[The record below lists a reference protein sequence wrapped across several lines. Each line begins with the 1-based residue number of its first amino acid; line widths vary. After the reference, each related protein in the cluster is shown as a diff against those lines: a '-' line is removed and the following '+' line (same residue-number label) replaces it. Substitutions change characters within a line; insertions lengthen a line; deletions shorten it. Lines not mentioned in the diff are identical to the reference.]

1 MQAEMD
7 VIPERPMRSP
17 QVVLVGEMQ
26 GTGFNETQWLVQ
38 RNGKFLQVS
47 EVPFRILEHANGE
60 RTDAEI
66 AARLTESTDWQVTAD
81 QVAQIIRSKL
91 VPFGLVTSDNES
103 VVQAVQAQ
111 PRSAVGLNLRKRL
124 LGPAFIDPIAGVLQW
139 LFAPPVMVPL
149 LLAIVVAHGWLY
161 FVHGLGDSLRAA
173 LITPGALVAIF
184 ALLYT
189 AAFFH
194 ELGHAAALKYGGGRV
209 RGMGTGVYLFY
220 PVFYTDVTDSY
231 RLSRWARVRTDLGG
245 FYFHLIFAL
254 GLIGYSFASGNE
266 SLLVLVLLINLDILR
281 QCLPFVRFDGY
292 WALAD
297 LTGIPD
303 FFSQMG
309 PFLLSLLPGETAAG
323 SRLPTLRPWVKAVFV
338 IYILATIPMLSIL
351 YLLMVKGLPMFV
363 YATWE
368 AVVRMATIIAEAWGQ
383 ASVDLI
389 LIACFQMVLI
399 GIPVLGTAYLLYRGG
414 RALSRAIWKWSVP
427 TLRRRLVGALVT
439 ACLAALIASFWA
451 PQLQQFSTRQQAMA
465 VAARAGHAIPGVRS
479 FEVTQREHVE
489 ASVVYE
495 HTPPVGGNHAPVWQN
510 CGFYGTPIASESAV
524 HSMEHGAVWITYRP
538 DLPEAQ
544 VTALRDLARED
555 HNVLV
560 SPYPDLPTP
569 IVASAWGNQL
579 WLEEAHDPRLFE
591 FTSFFASGR
600 QAPEP
605 NGPCTGGTGA
615 PE

>member
-1 MQAEMD
+1 MD
-7 VIPERPMRSP
+7 VTSDRPMRSP
-17 QVVLVGEMQ
+17 HVVLVGEMQ
-26 GTGFNETQWLVQ
+26 GTGFNDSQWLVQ

-47 EVPFRILEHANGE
+47 EVPFRILEHANGQ

-66 AARLTESTDWQVTAD
+66 AARLTESTAWQVTPD
-81 QVAQIIRSKL
+81 QVARIIRSKL
-91 VPFGLVTSDNES
+91 IPFGLITSANGS
-103 VVQAVQAQ
+103 AAQVVQAK
-111 PRSAVGLNLRKRL
+111 PRSAVGLNLRMRL
-124 LGPAFIDPIAGVLQW
+124 LSPALIDPIAGVLQW

-149 LLAIVVAHGWLY
+149 LLAIIVAHGWLY
-161 FVHGLGDSLRAA
+161 FVHGLGDSLRAV
-173 LITPGALVAIF
+173 LFTPGALVAVF
-184 ALLYT
+184 ALLYV

-194 ELGHAAALKYGGGRV
+194 ELGHAAALRYGGGRV
-209 RGMGTGVYLFY
+209 RGMGAGVYLFY

-245 FYFHLIFAL
+245 FYFHLIFVL
-254 GLIGYSFASGNE
+254 GIIAYSLASGNE
-266 SLLVLVLLINLDILR
+266 SLLVLVLVINLDIFR

-297 LTGIPD
+297 LTGVPD

-309 PFLLSLLPGETAAG
+309 PFLLSLLPGEVTAG

-338 IYILATIPMLSIL
+338 TYILATIPMLSIL

-363 YATWE
+363 YSTWE
-368 AVVRMATIIAEAWGQ
+368 AAVRMAAIIADAWAQ
-383 ASVDLI
+383 ASVHLV
-389 LIACFQMVLI
+389 LIACFQVLLI
-399 GIPVLGTAYLLYRGG
+399 AIPVLGTGYLLYRGG
-414 RALSRAIWKWSVP
+414 RWLARAIWKWSVP
-427 TLRRRLVGALVT
+427 TVRRRLIGALVT
-439 ACLAALIASFWA
+439 ACLGALIASFWA

-465 VAARAGHAIPGVRS
+465 AAARAGHAIQGVRS
-479 FEVTQREHVE
+479 FEVNQREHIE
-489 ASVVYE
+489 ASVLYE

-510 CGFYGTPIASESAV
+510 CGFYSAPVANEFAV

-544 VTALRDLARED
+544 ITALREVARD
-555 HNVLV
+555 QRHVLV
-560 SPYPDLPTP
+560 SPHSNLPAP

-579 WLEEAHDPRLFE
+579 LLDEAYDPRLFE

-605 NGPCTGGTGA
+605 NGPCTGGIGA